1 MAERPKTL
9 EIEADLQ
16 PGEEL
21 FGIIVGTDEGA
32 RVVWTPRFL
41 NLPRDQ
47 RLQIGELLRMS
58 VDLVPTPGPL
68 Q

>member
-1 MAERPKTL
+1 MNKTL

-21 FGIIVGTDEGA
+21 FGIVVGTDEGA

-41 NLPRDQ
+41 NIPRDRRMQ
-47 RLQIGELLRMS
+47 VGEFLRMS
-58 VDLVPTPGPL
+58 ADVVPPPTKGKH
-68 Q
+68 